1 MTVTTT
7 RLGQAAGIATAVA
20 GAIFI
25 AVQVNHPAM
34 EVASATTA
42 SWIIRSAAKTLMTAL
57 VLAGI
62 TAMYLRQREKVGVL
76 GLAGYLLLS
85 TGYFLMFGTEYLAA
99 FVLPGAADVSPVWV
113 NDVIVAAFGGKAA
126 GDIGSLGTVFA
137 ATGIFYVLGGLVFG
151 IATFRAGILVRW
163 AAVLLAV
170 GNVSTLALSVLPGSF
185 NRPMA
190 VPTGVALIGLGLSLW
205 RDQHRAAAS
214 GASAGVAPAGVA
226 PAGVARA
233 AGAPRART
241 VVR

>member
-7 RLGQAAGIATAVA
+7 RLSQAAGIATAIG

-42 SWIIRSAAKTLMTAL
+42 SWIIRSTAKTLMCGL

-62 TAMYLRQREKVGVL
+62 TAMYLRQREKVGIL

-99 FVLPGAADVSPVWV
+99 FVLPGAADKAPGWV
-113 NDVIVAAFGGKAA
+113 NDVIVAAFGGQAA
-126 GDIGSLGTVFA
+126 GDIGSLGMVFA
-137 ATGIFYVLGGLVFG
+137 VTGFCYVLGGLLFG
-151 IATFRAGILVRW
+151 IASFRAGILARS

-170 GNVSTLALSVLPGSF
+170 GNVSTLALAVLPGSF

-190 VPTGVALIGLGLSLW
+190 VPTGVALIGLGVSLW
-205 RDQHRAAAS
+205 RDQHRQAAAS
-214 GASAGVAPAGVA
+214 VANSPATT
-226 PAGVARA
+226 PAV
-233 AGAPRART
+233 APRAQAALR
-241 VVR
+241 

>member
-7 RLGQAAGIATAVA
+7 RLGQAAGIATAIG

-42 SWIIRSAAKTLMTAL
+42 SWIIRSAAKTVMAAF

-62 TAMYLRQREKVGVL
+62 TAMYLRQRAKVGL
-76 GLAGYLLLS
+76 TGLVGYLLLS

-99 FVLPGAADVSPVWV
+99 FALPSAAGRAPAWT

-126 GDIGSLGTVFA
+126 GDIGSLATVFA
-137 ATGIFYVLGGLVFG
+137 ATGFFYVLGGLVFG
-151 IATFRAGILVRW
+151 IATFRAGILWRW

-170 GNVSTLALSVLPGSF
+170 GNVSTLALAVLPGSF
-185 NRPMA
+185 NRPLA
-190 VPTGVALIGLGLSLW
+190 VPTGVALVGLGVSLW
-205 RDQHRAAAS
+205 RDQSREAASPASAAAP
-214 GASAGVAPAGVA
+214 VL
-226 PAGVARA
+226 
-233 AGAPRART
+233 APRAQT
-241 VVR
+241 AVR

>member
-7 RLGQAAGIATAVA
+7 RLGQAAGIGTAVA
-20 GAIFI
+20 GAIFV

-34 EVASATTA
+34 EVASVTTA
-42 SWIIRSAAKTLMTAL
+42 SWVIRSAAKTVMAAL

-62 TAMYLRQREKVGVL
+62 TAMYLRQREKVGLL

-85 TGYFLMFGTEYLAA
+85 AGYFLMFGTEYLAG
-99 FVLPGAADVSPVWV
+99 FVLPGASGAAPGYV
-113 NDVIVAAFGGKAA
+113 NDVIVAAFGGKAS

-137 ATGIFYVLGGLVFG
+137 ATGICYVLGGLLFG
-151 IATFRAGILVRW
+151 IATFRAGILWRW

-190 VPTGVALIGLGLSLW
+190 VPTGVALIGLGVSLW
-205 RDQHRAAAS
+205 RDQRREAVRSSAEPAAS
-214 GASAGVAPAGVA
+214 GAPEASGTAPVVAPHAQ
-226 PAGVARA
+226 A
-233 AGAPRART
+233 A
-241 VVR
+241 VR